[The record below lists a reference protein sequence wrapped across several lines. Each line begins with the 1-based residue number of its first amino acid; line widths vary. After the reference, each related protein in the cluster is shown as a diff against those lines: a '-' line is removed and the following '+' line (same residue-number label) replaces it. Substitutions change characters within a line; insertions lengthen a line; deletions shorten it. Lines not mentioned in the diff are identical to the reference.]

1 VPQRS
6 GLFQSGE
13 SAPFSVAEKLWEHR
27 CMKLFARLF
36 LVCGVLSALLPLTV
50 NSADNLE
57 SVKSTSLMAEQEQS
71 VPDFDAIKDAE
82 QRKRAFVAYLLPSY
96 QQVSSDILTQR
107 KQLEK
112 LQQQLNDGILLSDG
126 QLSWLQDVANQYRQE
141 LTDNPSDDIDRLL
154 VRVDILPP
162 ELVLSQA
169 AAESGWGTSRLARKS
184 NNYFGHFCQSA
195 SCGVTPYRSN
205 VVRAER
211 FSSPEMAVRAYMQN
225 LNSHPAYSKVRE
237 LRADMRANEQPMDAV
252 VLAKGLRSYS
262 TLGDGYVKRIQGM
275 IRANK
280 QYWSVTG
287 TRSNIRRYD

>member
-1 VPQRS
+1 
-6 GLFQSGE
+6 
-13 SAPFSVAEKLWEHR
+13 
-27 CMKLFARLF
+27 MKLFARLF
-36 LVCGVLSALLPLTV
+36 MVCGALAMLPLKV

-57 SVKSTSLMAEQEQS
+57 SVKSTSFMAGQEQK
-71 VPDFDAIKDAE
+71 VPDFDAIKNAE

-96 QQVSSDILTQR
+96 QQVSSDILSQR
-107 KQLEK
+107 SQLEK
-112 LQQQLNDGILLSDG
+112 LQQQLQDGILLSDR
-126 QLSWLQDVANQYRQE
+126 QLDWLQNVANQYRQE
-141 LTDNPSDDIDRLL
+141 LTDDHSRDIDRLL

-169 AAESGWGTSRLARKS
+169 ATESGWGTSRLAKKS
-184 NNYFGHFCQSA
+184 HNYFGHFCQA

-205 VVRAER
+205 TAKAKQ

-252 VLAKGLRSYS
+252 VLANGLRRYS

-275 IRANK
+275 IRSNK
-280 QYWSVTG
+280 QYW
-287 TRSNIRRYD
+287 RSSGLNPGIERR

>member
-1 VPQRS
+1 
-6 GLFQSGE
+6 
-13 SAPFSVAEKLWEHR
+13 
-27 CMKLFARLF
+27 MKLFARLF
-36 LVCGVLSALLPLTV
+36 LVCGALSALLPLTV

-57 SVKSTSLMAEQEQS
+57 SVKSTSSLMADREQG
-71 VPDFDAIKDAE
+71 VPDFDSIKDAE

-96 QQVSSDILTQR
+96 QQVTSDILSQR

-112 LQQQLNDGILLSDG
+112 LQQQLQDGILLSDG
-126 QLSWLQDVANQYRQE
+126 QLTWLQGVANQYRQE
-141 LTDNPSDDIDRLL
+141 LTDNHSDDIDRLL

-169 AAESGWGTSRLARKS
+169 ATESGWGTSRLARKS

-195 SCGVTPYRSN
+195 SCGITPYRSN
-205 VVRAER
+205 VVRAKK

-252 VLAKGLRSYS
+252 VLAKGLRRYS
-262 TLGDGYVKRIQGM
+262 TQGDGYVKRIQGM
-275 IRANK
+275 IRSNK
-280 QYWSVTG
+280 QYWRTSG
-287 TRSNIRRYD
+287 MNPAINRR

>member
-1 VPQRS
+1 
-6 GLFQSGE
+6 
-13 SAPFSVAEKLWEHR
+13 
-27 CMKLFARLF
+27 MKILTRL
-36 LVCGVLSALLPLTV
+36 LRECGVLTALLPLTV

-57 SVKSTSLMAEQEQS
+57 SVKSTSFTAVREHT

-96 QQVSSDILTQR
+96 QQVTSDILSQR

-112 LQQQLNDGILLSDG
+112 LQSQLQEGILLSDG
-126 QLSWLQDVANQYRQE
+126 QLTWLQGVANQYRQE
-141 LTDNPSDDIDRLL
+141 LTDDYSADIDRLL

-169 AAESGWGTSRLARKS
+169 ATESGWGTSRLARKS
-184 NNYFGHFCQSA
+184 NNYFGHFCQS
-195 SCGVTPYRSN
+195 SGCDVTPYRSN
-205 VVRAER
+205 VVKAKR

-252 VLAKGLRSYS
+252 VLAKGLRRYS
-262 TLGDGYVKRIQGM
+262 TMGDGYVKRIQGM
-275 IRANK
+275 IRTNK
-280 QYWSVTG
+280 QYW
-287 TRSNIRRYD
+287 RSSGLNPPMHR